1 MAVLVWDGPHGRIVL
16 ELERRITVV
25 GRDAAVSDLLL
36 EDATVSR
43 RHALVEVNGDLV
55 KITDLGSTTGTRIN
69 GAALTAQ
76 MPSTVEPGDFV
87 HFGQVVVTFHH
98 TPPPAPVGSPAAS
111 ASVTA
116 SVSPQAPTHTAVEKP
131 ASESRPPASRARPV
145 THATAHAPAH
155 ATAGTGDA
163 ARWKWV
169 AIGIGG
175 VLLLTVGVLVG
186 VLVGRPGEPQGDGG
200 SSSPGEAANDSV
212 SGPGAAQDAAGDPS
226 GGGGMAVTDP
236 MGGGVSTPDTESGE
250 TTSTK
255 PKPPK
260 RAEVGS
266 LPPAMF
272 ASVVEFPQLLEMKS
286 GEFRPLNVTRWDR
299 IVVEGTAPDGLLYE
313 VGRAK
318 LRAVFD
324 RVALERSA
332 AQSHAA
338 LRDGDVDAQV
348 DLAQWCVARYLNRE
362 AKALLKEALSAQPGH
377 ARAKSLLS
385 RLGDS

>member
-163 ARWKWV
+163 AR
-169 AIGIGG
+169 
-175 VLLLTVGVLVG
+175 
-186 VLVGRPGEPQGDGG
+186 
-200 SSSPGEAANDSV
+200 SPGEAANDSV